1 MEAGESGG
9 LRGTDGKLR
18 GTSHAILSNQSRRG
32 DRRSFRTWKPTAAA
46 TVMWEEERA
55 GDQMEGSASKG
66 QRITGQERFFF
77 FPKIPQCVYKTSD
90 AHIKGPATFPLP
102 PGSSPRLPVPDGKEP
117 LILNCFSPML
127 LFAPWYKSPCFFS
140 CVFFSSTQLD
150 IRRLTS
156 LLPLNFYIWNNV
168 DGPKE

>member
-32 DRRSFRTWKPTAAA
+32 DRRSFWTWKPTAAA

-77 FPKIPQCVYKTSD
+77 FPRYHSVFTRHQMHTSR
-90 AHIKGPATFPLP
+90 AQRPSRFFLGV
-102 PGSSPRLPVPDGKEP
+102 PRDYQYQMGRNL
-117 LILNCFSPML
+117 LFSTVSLL
-127 LFAPWYKSPCFFS
+127 LFAPWCKSPCFFS